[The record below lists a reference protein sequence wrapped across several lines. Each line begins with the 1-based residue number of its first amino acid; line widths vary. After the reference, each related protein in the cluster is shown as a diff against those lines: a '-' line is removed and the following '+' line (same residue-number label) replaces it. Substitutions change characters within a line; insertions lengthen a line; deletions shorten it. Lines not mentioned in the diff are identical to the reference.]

1 MNKKTPI
8 QLTNKI
14 IQNYKNNKIAKKS
27 LRIII
32 ATIALIQ
39 KRITKIKS
47 IKTNTKM
54 KNFLNQ
60 KNNR

>member
-1 MNKKTPI
+1 MNKKKKHILIKRTLNSLKDLSKNKMNKKTPI

-32 ATIALIQ
+32 ATIALI
-39 KRITKIKS
+39 
-47 IKTNTKM
+47 
-54 KNFLNQ
+54 
-60 KNNR
+60 